1 MPVYIWKGKNRYGD
15 VVGGERVAESIE
27 ALTRALQRD
36 QIAIISIK
44 PKRAMPSIPFLKREK
59 VGLKELA
66 VFSRQLSVLIDAEL
80 PLIQSLGLL
89 AEQQKNKYFN
99 RVITE
104 VKEDVEAGSAFNQ
117 ALRKH
122 PKVFDELYCN
132 LVASGEQSGSL
143 DIMLRRL
150 AEYQENMIKLRAKVK
165 QAMIYPSAIIIFAIV
180 VAIFMLWKVIPVFG
194 GIYQEL
200 GAQLPAIT
208 AFVLAL
214 SRFVQNFIFFIFLGL
229 VALVFVFNRWKKTPV
244 GRESVDR
251 TILKIPIMGNLMKK
265 IALSRFTRTL
275 STLISGGVPM
285 LESLRIASTTTGNV
299 IIERQIMN
307 ARQLVA
313 EGKSLNDALKEA
325 GQGQF
330 PTMMVQM
337 VNVGE
342 STGTLDEMLSKLA
355 AFFDDEVDNAVSALL
370 SALEPLVLIF
380 VGGIV
385 GGLVIS
391 MYLPLFNLIQQF

>member
-1 MPVYIWKGKNRYGD
+1 MAVYVWRGKNRYGD

-27 ALTRALQRD
+27 DLTRTLQRD

-44 PKRAMPSIPFLKREK
+44 PKRALPAIPFLKREK
-59 VGLKELA
+59 VKLKELSF
-66 VFSRQLSVLIDAEL
+66 FSRQLSVLIDAEL

-89 AEQQKNKYFN
+89 AEQQKNKYFT

-104 VKEDVEAGSAFNQ
+104 VKEDVEAGAALNQ

-122 PKVFDELYCN
+122 PKVFDDLYCN

-143 DIMLRRL
+143 DTMLRRL
-150 AEYQENMIKLRAKVK
+150 ADYQESMLKLRAKVK
-165 QAMIYPSAIIIFAIV
+165 QAMIYPTAIVSFAII

-200 GAQLPAIT
+200 GAQLPGLT
-208 AFVLAL
+208 AAV
-214 SRFVQNFIFFIFLGL
+214 LGL
-229 VALVFVFNRWKKTPV
+229 SNFVSRYILLIVAIIIGVVVLYRQWHKTPA
-244 GRESVDR
+244 GREVVDR
-251 TILKIPIMGNLMKK
+251 AKLKLPVMGNLSQK
-265 IALSRFTRTL
+265 ISLSRFTRTL
-275 STLISGGVPM
+275 STLIGGGVPM
-285 LESLRIASTTTGNV
+285 LESLKIASTTTDNV
-299 IIERQIMN
+299 IIERQVLN
-307 ARQLVA
+307 ARQMVS
-313 EGKSLNDALKEA
+313 EGKSLNDSLKQA

-330 PTMMVQM
+330 PAMMIQM

-342 STGTLDEMLSKLA
+342 STGTLDEMLGKLA
-355 AFFDDEVDNAVSALL
+355 NFFDDEVDNAVSSLL
-370 SALEPLVLIF
+370 SALEPLVLIL

-385 GGLVIS
+385 GTLVIS

>member
-1 MPVYIWKGKNRYGD
+1 MAVYVWRGKNRYGD

-27 ALTRALQRD
+27 DLTRTLQRD

-44 PKRAMPSIPFLKREK
+44 PKRALPAIPFLKREK
-59 VGLKELA
+59 VKLKELSL
-66 VFSRQLSVLIDAEL
+66 FSRQLSVLIDAEL

-89 AEQQKNKYFN
+89 AEQQKNKYFT

-104 VKEDVEAGSAFNQ
+104 VKEDVEAGAAFNQ

-122 PKVFDELYCN
+122 PKVFDDLYCN

-143 DIMLRRL
+143 DTMLRRL
-150 AEYQENMIKLRAKVK
+150 ADYQESMMKLRAKVK
-165 QAMIYPSAIIIFAIV
+165 QAMIYPTAIVTFAII

-200 GAQLPAIT
+200 GAQLPGLT
-208 AFVLAL
+208 AAV
-214 SRFVQNFIFFIFLGL
+214 LGL
-229 VALVFVFNRWKKTPV
+229 SNFVSRYILLIVAIIIGIVVLYRQWHKTPA
-244 GRESVDR
+244 GREVVDR
-251 TILKIPIMGNLMKK
+251 VKLKLPVMGNLSQK
-265 IALSRFTRTL
+265 ISLSRFTRTL
-275 STLISGGVPM
+275 STLIGGGVPM
-285 LESLRIASTTTGNV
+285 MESLKISSTTTDNV
-299 IIERQIMN
+299 IIERQVLQ
-307 ARQLVA
+307 ARQMVS
-313 EGKSLNDALKEA
+313 EGKSLNDSLKQA

-330 PTMMVQM
+330 PAMMIQM

-342 STGTLDEMLSKLA
+342 STGTLDEMLGKLA
-355 AFFDDEVDNAVSALL
+355 NFFDDEVDNAVSSLL
-370 SALEPLVLIF
+370 SALEPLVLIL

-385 GGLVIS
+385 GTLVIS

>member
-1 MPVYIWKGKNRYGD
+1 MPVYVWTGKNRYGD
-15 VVGGERVAESIE
+15 VVGGERVAESVE
-27 ALTRALQRD
+27 ELTRALQRD
-36 QIAIISIK
+36 QIAVISIK
-44 PKRAMPSIPFLKREK
+44 PKRAIPAIPFLKREK
-59 VGLKELA
+59 VKLKELA
-66 VFSRQLSVLIDAEL
+66 FFSRQLSVLIDAEL

-89 AEQQKNKYFN
+89 AEQQKNKYFS

-104 VKEDVEAGSAFNQ
+104 IKEDVEAGSALHQ

-122 PKVFDELYCN
+122 PKVFDDLYCN

-143 DIMLRRL
+143 DTMLRRL
-150 AEYQENMIKLRAKVK
+150 ADYQESMIKLRAKVR
-165 QAMIYPSAIIIFAIV
+165 QAMIYPTAIITFAIL

-194 GIYQEL
+194 SIYQEL
-200 GAQLPAIT
+200 GAQLPALT
-208 AFVLAL
+208 AFVLTL
-214 SRFVQNFIFFIFLGL
+214 SRFVQRFILIIFLALVGL
-229 VALVFVFNRWKKTPV
+229 VFGFRYWRKTPP
-244 GRESVDR
+244 GRQAVDR
-251 TILKIPIMGNLMKK
+251 GMIKFPVMGNLMRK
-265 IALSRFTRTL
+265 ISLSRFTRTL

-285 LESLRIASTTTGNV
+285 LESLKIASTTTGNV
-299 IIERQIMN
+299 IIERQVLQ
-307 ARQLVA
+307 ARQMVS

-330 PTMMVQM
+330 PPMMIQM

-355 AFFDDEVDNAVSALL
+355 SFFDDEVDDAVTSLL
-370 SALEPLVLIF
+370 AALEPMVLIF

>member
-1 MPVYIWKGKNRYGD
+1 MAVYVWRGKNRYGD

-27 ALTRALQRD
+27 DLTRTLQRD

-44 PKRAMPSIPFLKREK
+44 PKRALPAIPFLKREK
-59 VGLKELA
+59 VKLKELSF
-66 VFSRQLSVLIDAEL
+66 FSRQLSVLIDAEL

-89 AEQQKNKYFN
+89 AEQQKNKYFT

-104 VKEDVEAGSAFNQ
+104 VKEDVEAGAALNQ

-122 PKVFDELYCN
+122 PKVFDDLYCN

-143 DIMLRRL
+143 DTMLRRL
-150 AEYQENMIKLRAKVK
+150 ADYQESMLKLRAKVK
-165 QAMIYPSAIIIFAIV
+165 QAMIYPTAIVSFAII

-200 GAQLPAIT
+200 GAQLPGLT
-208 AFVLAL
+208 AAV
-214 SRFVQNFIFFIFLGL
+214 LGL
-229 VALVFVFNRWKKTPV
+229 SNFVSRYILLIVPIIIGVVVLYRQWHKTPA
-244 GRESVDR
+244 GREVVDR
-251 TILKIPIMGNLMKK
+251 AKLKLPVMGNLSQK
-265 IALSRFTRTL
+265 ISLSRFTRTL
-275 STLISGGVPM
+275 STLIGGGVPM
-285 LESLRIASTTTGNV
+285 LESLKIASTTTDNV
-299 IIERQIMN
+299 IIERQVLN
-307 ARQLVA
+307 ARQMVS
-313 EGKSLNDALKEA
+313 EGKSLNDSLKQA

-330 PTMMVQM
+330 PTMMIQM

-342 STGTLDEMLSKLA
+342 STGTLDEMLGKLA
-355 AFFDDEVDNAVSALL
+355 NFFDDEVDNAVSSLL
-370 SALEPLVLIF
+370 SALEPLVLIL

-385 GGLVIS
+385 GTLVIS

>member
-1 MPVYIWKGKNRYGD
+1 MPVYVWTGKNRYGD

-27 ALTRALQRD
+27 ELTRALQRD
-36 QIAIISIK
+36 QIAVISIK
-44 PKRAMPSIPFLKREK
+44 PKRALPSIPFLKREK
-59 VGLKELA
+59 VKLKELA
-66 VFSRQLSVLIDAEL
+66 FFSRQLSVLIDAEL

-89 AEQQKNKYFN
+89 AEQQKNKYFS

-104 VKEDVEAGSAFNQ
+104 VKEDVEAGSALHQ

-122 PKVFDELYCN
+122 PKVFDDLYCN

-143 DIMLRRL
+143 DTMLRRL
-150 AEYQENMIKLRAKVK
+150 ADYQESMIKLRAKVR
-165 QAMIYPSAIIIFAIV
+165 QAMIYPTAIITFAIL

-194 GIYQEL
+194 SIYQEL
-200 GAQLPAIT
+200 GAQLPSLT

-214 SRFVQNFIFFIFLGL
+214 SRFVQRFIIFIFLGL
-229 VALVFVFNRWKKTPV
+229 VGLVVGFRYWRKTPP

-251 TILKIPIMGNLMKK
+251 AMLKFPVMGNLMRK
-265 IALSRFTRTL
+265 ISLSRFTRTL

-285 LESLRIASTTTGNV
+285 LESLKIASTTTGNV
-299 IIERQIMN
+299 IIERQILQ
-307 ARQLVA
+307 ARQMVS

-330 PTMMVQM
+330 PPMMIQM

-342 STGTLDEMLSKLA
+342 STGTLDEMLGKLA
-355 AFFDDEVDNAVSALL
+355 NFFDDEVDDAVTSLL
-370 SALEPLVLIF
+370 AALEPMVLIF

>member
-1 MPVYIWKGKNRYGD
+1 MAVYVWRGKNRYGD

-27 ALTRALQRD
+27 DLTRTLQRD

-44 PKRAMPSIPFLKREK
+44 PKRAMPAIPFLKREK
-59 VGLKELA
+59 VRLKELSF
-66 VFSRQLSVLIDAEL
+66 FSRQLSVLIDAEL

-89 AEQQKNKYFN
+89 AEQQKNKYFT

-104 VKEDVEAGSAFNQ
+104 VKEDVEAGAALNQ

-122 PKVFDELYCN
+122 PKVFDDLYCN

-143 DIMLRRL
+143 DTMLRRL
-150 AEYQENMIKLRAKVK
+150 ADYQESMLKLRAKVR
-165 QAMIYPSAIIIFAIV
+165 QAMIYPAAIVSFAII

-200 GAQLPAIT
+200 GAQLPGLT
-208 AFVLAL
+208 AAV
-214 SRFVQNFIFFIFLGL
+214 LGL
-229 VALVFVFNRWKKTPV
+229 SNFVSRYIIVIVVGLIAIVVLYQRWSKTPA
-244 GRESVDR
+244 GREIVDR
-251 TILKIPIMGNLMKK
+251 TKLKLPVMGNLMQK
-265 IALSRFTRTL
+265 ISLSRFTRTL

-285 LESLRIASTTTGNV
+285 LESLKIASTTTDNV
-299 IIERQIMN
+299 IIERQVLN
-307 ARQLVA
+307 ARQMVS
-313 EGKSLNDALKEA
+313 EGKSLHDSLKQA
-325 GQGQF
+325 SQDQF
-330 PTMMVQM
+330 PAMMIQM

-342 STGTLDEMLSKLA
+342 STGTLDEMLGKLA
-355 AFFDDEVDNAVSALL
+355 NFFDDEVDNAVSSLL

-380 VGGIV
+380 VGLVV
-385 GGLVIS
+385 GTLVIS

>member
-1 MPVYIWKGKNRYGD
+1 MAVYVWRGKNRYGD

-27 ALTRALQRD
+27 DLTRTLQRD

-44 PKRAMPSIPFLKREK
+44 PKRALPAIPFLKREK
-59 VGLKELA
+59 VKLKELSL
-66 VFSRQLSVLIDAEL
+66 FSRQLSVLIDAEL

-89 AEQQKNKYFN
+89 AEQQKNKYFT

-104 VKEDVEAGSAFNQ
+104 VKEDVEAGAAFNQ

-122 PKVFDELYCN
+122 PKVFDDLYCN

-143 DIMLRRL
+143 DTMLRRL
-150 AEYQENMIKLRAKVK
+150 ADYQESMMKLRAKVK
-165 QAMIYPSAIIIFAIV
+165 QAMIYPTAIVTFAII

-200 GAQLPAIT
+200 GAQLPGLT
-208 AFVLAL
+208 AAV
-214 SRFVQNFIFFIFLGL
+214 LGL
-229 VALVFVFNRWKKTPV
+229 SNFVSRYILLIVAIIIGIVVLYRQWHKTPA
-244 GRESVDR
+244 GREVVDR
-251 TILKIPIMGNLMKK
+251 TKLKLPVMGNLSQK
-265 IALSRFTRTL
+265 ISLSRFTRTL
-275 STLISGGVPM
+275 STLIGGGVPM
-285 LESLRIASTTTGNV
+285 LESLKISSTTTDNV
-299 IIERQIMN
+299 IIERQVLQ
-307 ARQLVA
+307 ARQMVS
-313 EGKSLNDALKEA
+313 EGKSLNDSLKQA

-330 PTMMVQM
+330 PAMMIQM

-342 STGTLDEMLSKLA
+342 STGTLDEMLGKLA
-355 AFFDDEVDNAVSALL
+355 NFFDDEVDNAVSSLL
-370 SALEPLVLIF
+370 SALEPLVLIL

-385 GGLVIS
+385 GTLVIS